1 MNRGIIVIVIA
12 AVAAVALAAAF
23 IVVQIQVRQ
32 SDDPDIT
39 SIVFHQSQA
48 IQDFDDSEYI
58 QTAAGALAEFGTL
71 LEEYGVDPGVT
82 DTSGDA
88 CPGSLTS
95 TLRIEYVGGETADLD
110 LTTCG
115 APIAY
120 DDFNQR
126 ATDLVSEWREQ
137 LAPTPVVE

>member
-48 IQDFDDSEYI
+48 IQDFDDSEYT
-58 QTAAGALAEFGTL
+58 QTAAGALAEFQAL
-71 LEEYGVDPGVT
+71 LDEYDVVPGVT
-82 DTSGDA
+82 DSSGDG

-95 TLRIEYVGGETADLD
+95 ALQLEYADGETADLD

-115 APIAY
+115 APQAY
-120 DDFNQR
+120 DEFNQR
-126 ATDLVSEWREQ
+126 ATALVSDWREQ
-137 LAPTPVVE
+137 LATGG